1 MIGFSH
7 GNSLVSKDAN
17 CLIPWVVNLDN
28 EENQNLM
35 AEETTGVR
43 ITQNAIYQKQL
54 EHGEILIK
62 VLEKLDHLDDVPN
75 RIREVELT
83 LARLAWIERV
93 AYTGLTAAVVSLLG
107 LIVSILGV

>member
-1 MIGFSH
+1 MG
-7 GNSLVSKDAN
+7 
-17 CLIPWVVNLDN
+17 
-28 EENQNLM
+28 EE
-35 AEETTGVR
+35 ATSVR

-93 AYTGLTAAVVSLLG
+93 AYTGLTAAVVALIGLVISLVG
-107 LIVSILGV
+107 A